1 MLLLRSMSLFDWR
14 EVDRIQVRRY
24 DFEVDR
30 SVLLGLRPNF
40 RFLWIRLEG
49 GPVLF
54 CRLAI
59 RMGEDVYKRVL
70 GQWRIGRSPE
80 ADHLQSVFF
89 EHWDNVV
96 LESGLHGRPGAS
108 GNPKG
113 RPKGHKSLRTAVT
126 DIFTK
131 KMTVRIRGKPKRVT
145 SLEAVFMTILNK
157 ALKGDAKAIQVVN
170 ATAKALGLW
179 DHVPQKVVPG
189 DDLSHFTTQE
199 LEEFDRL
206 LTKASAKT
214 IPK

>member
-96 LESGLHGRPGAS
+96 LESGLHGLELPWLRGVGPQLE
-108 GNPKG
+108 NPVCRLRVSRRG
-113 RPKGHKSLRTAVT
+113 R
-126 DIFTK
+126 
-131 KMTVRIRGKPKRVT
+131 
-145 SLEAVFMTILNK
+145 
-157 ALKGDAKAIQVVN
+157 
-170 ATAKALGLW
+170 
-179 DHVPQKVVPG
+179 
-189 DDLSHFTTQE
+189 E
-199 LEEFDRL
+199 L
-206 LTKASAKT
+206 
-214 IPK
+214 P